1 MLEYYENIRR
11 ILLGLL
17 KVTELEHKLYFL
29 LHQNWYGA
37 LLYLQEQCPSRKI
50 EHAIRVIKPNID
62 FSQYSEQE
70 ILQAI
75 ATLFEQEENCNSFTI
90 NQIQSLKFLLAT
102 NIYFYDTGE
111 QKTSN
116 NQGTRRRLI

>member
-11 ILLGLL
+11 ILLGLFE
-17 KVTELEHKLYFL
+17 VTELEHKLYFL

-37 LLYLQEQCPSRKI
+37 LLYLQEQCPSKKI
-50 EHAIRVIKPNID
+50 EYAVRVIKPNID

-75 ATLFEQEENCNSFTI
+75 ATLLEQEENCNSFTI

-102 NIYFYDTGE
+102 NVYFYDRGE
-111 QKTSN
+111 KNTSK
-116 NQGTRRRLI
+116 NQDPKRRII

>member
-1 MLEYYENIRR
+1 MLKYYENIRG
-11 ILLGLL
+11 ILLGLF

-50 EHAIRVIKPNID
+50 EHAVRVIKPNID

-70 ILQAI
+70 ILQGI
-75 ATLFEQEENCNSFTI
+75 AALFDKEENCNSFTI

-102 NIYFYDTGE
+102 NIYFYDRGE
-111 QKTSN
+111 KHTSK
-116 NQGTRRRLI
+116 NQDTKKRLM